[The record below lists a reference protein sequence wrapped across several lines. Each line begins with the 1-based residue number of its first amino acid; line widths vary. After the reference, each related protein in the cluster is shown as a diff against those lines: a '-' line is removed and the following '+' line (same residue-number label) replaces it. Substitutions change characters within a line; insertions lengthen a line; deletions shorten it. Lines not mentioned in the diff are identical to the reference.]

1 MMVTMKYFH
10 CSVALVILAFFVA
23 CTNPLSS
30 HRSVTLPITDLVV
43 PVSASASV
51 PFTVRLTVVSGGCKR
66 FERLV
71 ATRRPGEVAF
81 EARGRDSSGPNV
93 GCTDDIRKDP
103 QTYEATPPFSNPF
116 TVRAV
121 QPDGSSVTRTV
132 RVQ

>member
-1 MMVTMKYFH
+1 MKYFRR
-10 CSVALVILAFFVA
+10 SVALVILVFCAA

-43 PVSASASV
+43 PESASASV

-71 ATRRPGEVAF
+71 ATRRPGELSL

-93 GCTDDIRKDP
+93 LCTADIRKDP
-103 QTYEATPPFSNPF
+103 QTYEVTPPFSNPF
-116 TVRAV
+116 TVSAV